1 MSFEEYRPLLFG
13 VAYRMTGSAMEAED
27 IVQEGWL
34 RYQSVPPDTIR
45 HAKAYLVQVVTR
57 LALDHLKAARTQRET
72 YIGPWLPEPILT
84 SDSEQEAD
92 ETVSLAFLT
101 LLERLTPVE
110 RAVFLLREVFDYD
123 YRDIAPIVERSESTC
138 RQLFRRAKSH
148 LSEQARFRPSIEEHT
163 ALLSTFIEV
172 LATGQLHLLETLLAE
187 DVAMYSDGGGKVTA
201 ARKPLF
207 GSERVATFW
216 RGLVRNAP
224 PNVRIAIRTVNGLP
238 ALLLWVDEV
247 LNNVI
252 TIEMAEGKVTAMR
265 TILNPDK
272 LEYIKGQL

>member
-1 MSFEEYRPLLFG
+1 
-13 VAYRMTGSAMEAED
+13 MTGSAMEAED

-34 RYQSVPPDTIR
+34 RYQNVPPDTVR
-45 HAKAYLVQVVTR
+45 HARAYLVQVVTR

-84 SDSEQEAD
+84 SDPEQEAD

-123 YRDIAPIVERSESTC
+123 YADIAPIVERSESTC
-138 RQLFRRAKSH
+138 RQLFRRAKTH
-148 LSEQARFRPSIEEHT
+148 LSEQARFRPSPAEHSE
-163 ALLSTFIEV
+163 LLTTFIEV
-172 LATGQLHLLETLLAE
+172 VASGELHLLETLLAE

-201 ARKPLF
+201 ARKPLY
-207 GSERVATFW
+207 GATRVATFW

-224 PNVRIAIRTVNGLP
+224 PNVHISIRTVNGIP
-238 ALLLWVDEV
+238 ALLLWIDNV

-252 TIEMAEGKVTAMR
+252 SIEIEAGKVIAMR
-265 TILNPDK
+265 IILNPDK

>member
-34 RYQSVPPDTIR
+34 RYQAVPPDTIR

-57 LALDHLKAARTQRET
+57 LALDHLKAARTRREE

-84 SDSEQEAD
+84 PDDEAD
-92 ETVSLAFLT
+92 ETLSIAFLT

-123 YRDIAPIVERSESTC
+123 YAEIVPIVDRSESTC
-138 RQLFRRAKSH
+138 RQLFRRAKTH
-148 LSEQARFRPSIEEHT
+148 LSEQARFRPSREEYNT
-163 ALLSTFIEV
+163 LLNTFAQVVTQGNLEALES
-172 LATGQLHLLETLLAE
+172 LLAE
-187 DVAMYSDGGGKVTA
+187 DVAMYSDGGGKAVA
-201 ARKPLF
+201 VRKPLF
-207 GSERVATFW
+207 GVERVATFW
-216 RGLVRNAP
+216 RGLIRHAP
-224 PNVRIAIRTVNGLP
+224 PDATITIHIVNSLPAFVLMVGGVLNSVITLEVADGKVIAI
-238 ALLLWVDEV
+238 
-247 LNNVI
+247 
-252 TIEMAEGKVTAMR
+252 R

-272 LEYIKGQL
+272 LEYFKRSL